1 MAQKKSMGNFSREW
15 RPDSENPLPLY
26 EQIRRHI
33 RDCVAQGDWPPG
45 QRLPS
50 QRQLAETWGI
60 NRSTLIE
67 ALEELKAEGIL
78 VSRTGSGIQVANNTW
93 ALFAGGAGTNWNRYI
108 GRGLHTPNQPTVQ
121 AINRYEFEPGI
132 IRLGTG
138 ELTPSLYPARMLQ
151 EVLHRTADRIPDL
164 NYLEGRGLLELREIL
179 CKRAMDLGIQAT
191 PSQVI
196 ITTGALQA
204 LQLIS
209 MGITP
214 HGSTILTEQPSYLQS
229 LKVFQSS
236 GMHLKGIPMDSSGLM
251 LSGLKKAIRAKETPF
266 LYTIPTYHNPTGIT
280 MPLERRRALLDMCQ
294 TERIPIVEDDI
305 YRDLWLEEKPPV
317 PIKALDRY
325 GNVIYLGSVSKSLAP
340 GLRIGW
346 VIGSE
351 AVVERLADIKMQ
363 TDYGSSSL
371 SQWAL
376 AEWLGSGLY
385 DQHTEMVRQELR
397 LRRERALAALDLHFR
412 DLAVWDKP
420 TGGFYIWLRLK
431 KRIPLQPLFERALK
445 RNILLNPGYLYEEE
459 TSSNLRLSYAY
470 ASPEELE
477 KGIAQLAELVE
488 ERQKE

>member
-1 MAQKKSMGNFSREW
+1 MAQKISMNNLSREW
-15 RPDSENPLPLY
+15 RPDTENPLPLY

-50 QRQLAETWGI
+50 QRQLAEAWGV

-78 VSRTGSGIQVANNTW
+78 EARTGSGIQVANNTW

-108 GRGLHTPNQPTVQ
+108 RRGLHTPNQPTIQ

-138 ELTPSLYPARMLQ
+138 EMTPSLFPASMLRN
-151 EVLHRTADRIPDL
+151 VFHRTAERIPDL
-164 NYLEGRGLLELREIL
+164 NYLEGRGLLELREII
-179 CKRAMDLGIQAT
+179 CRRAAALGIPAT
-191 PSQVI
+191 PSQVM

-214 HGSTILTEQPSYLQS
+214 HGSTILTERPSYLQS
-229 LKVFQSS
+229 LKVFQSA

-251 LSGLKKAIRAKETPF
+251 LSGLKKAIRPKETPF

-280 MPLERRRALLDMCQ
+280 MPLERRQALLDMCR
-294 TERIPIVEDDI
+294 TERIPIVEDDV
-305 YRDLWLEEKPPV
+305 YRELWMDELPPK
-317 PIKALDRY
+317 PIKALDPY

-376 AEWLGSGLY
+376 AEWLDSGLY
-385 DQHTEMVRQELR
+385 DMHTESVRNELR
-397 LRRERALAALDLHFR
+397 SRRETALAMLRRHFS
-412 DLAVWDKP
+412 DLAVWDRP
-420 TGGFYIWLRLK
+420 SGGFYIWLRLNS
-431 KRIPLQPLFERALK
+431 RMPLQPLFEKALK
-445 RNILLNPGYLYEEE
+445 RKVLLNPGYLYEEE
-459 TSSNLRLSYAY
+459 TSSNIRLSYAY

-477 KGIAQLAELVE
+477 KGIAVLAELVTD
-488 ERQKE
+488 RMK

>member
-1 MAQKKSMGNFSREW
+1 MQKQRSDHFGRDW
-15 RPDSENPLPLY
+15 RPDSASPLPLY

-33 RDCVAQGDWPPG
+33 RDRVAQGDWPPG
-45 QRLPS
+45 LQLPS
-50 QRQLAETWGI
+50 QRDLAQEWQI
-60 NRSTLIE
+60 NRSTVIE

-78 VSRTGSGIQVANNTW
+78 EARKGSGVRVANNTW
-93 ALFAGGAGTNWNRYI
+93 ALFAAGAGTSWNRYI
-108 GRGLHTPNQPTVQ
+108 DKGLHTPNQPTIQ
-121 AINRYEFEPGI
+121 AINRYEFQPGI

-138 ELTPSLYPARMLQ
+138 ELTPDLYPSEMVRQ
-151 EVLHRTADRIPDL
+151 VLRQTADRIPDL
-164 NYLEGRGLLELREIL
+164 NYLEGKGLPALREII
-179 CKRAMDLGIQAT
+179 CQRAQALGINAT
-191 PSQVI
+191 PSQVL

-214 HGSTILTEQPSYLQS
+214 QGSTILVEQPSYLQS
-229 LKVFQSS
+229 LKIFQSA
-236 GMHLKGIPMDSSGLM
+236 GMQMKGLPMDSSGLR
-251 LSGLKKAIRAKETPF
+251 LGSLKRAIRPAETPF

-280 MPLERRRALLDMCQ
+280 MPVERRQALLALCRA
-294 TERIPIVEDDI
+294 ERIPLVEDDI
-305 YRDLWLEEKPPV
+305 YRDLWLDTLPPP
-317 PIKALDRY
+317 PIKAMDTF

-351 AVVERLADIKMQ
+351 AVIERLADIKMQ

-385 DQHTEMVRQELR
+385 DTHLITVRQALR
-397 LRRERALAALDLHFR
+397 ERREAALAALSRYFS
-412 DLAVWDKP
+412 DLAVWDRP
-420 TGGFYIWLRLK
+420 SGGFYIWLRLNRK
-431 KRIPLQPLFERALK
+431 IPLQPLFDQALK
-445 RNILLNPGYLYEEE
+445 RNVLLNPGYLYEEE

-477 KGIAQLAELVE
+477 AGLRILAALI
-488 ERQKE
+488 RQ

>member
-1 MAQKKSMGNFSREW
+1 MVQMNLDSLSREW
-15 RPDSENPLPLY
+15 QPDSENPIPLY

-50 QRQLAETWGI
+50 QRQLAEVWGI

-78 VSRTGSGIQVANNTW
+78 ESRTGSGIQVANNTW

-108 GRGLHTPNQPTVQ
+108 RRGLHTPNQPTVQ

-138 ELTPSLYPARMLQ
+138 ELSPSLYPADMLRN
-151 EVLHRTADRIPDL
+151 VLRRTADRIPDL
-164 NYLEGRGLLELREIL
+164 NYLEGRGLLELREII
-179 CKRAMDLGIQAT
+179 CQRGKDFGIAAV
-191 PSQVI
+191 PSQVL

-214 HGSTILTEQPSYLQS
+214 HGSMILTEQPSYLQS
-229 LKVFQSS
+229 LKVFQSA

-251 LSGLKKAIRAKETPF
+251 LSGLKKATRAKETPF

-280 MPLERRRALLDMCQ
+280 MPLERRQALLEMCR

-305 YRDLWLEEKPPV
+305 YRDLWMDDMPPK

-376 AEWLGSGLY
+376 AEWLDSGLY
-385 DQHTEMVRQELR
+385 DQHTEMVRKELR
-397 LRRERALAALDLHFR
+397 LRREAALAALDHHFK
-412 DLAVWDKP
+412 DLAVWDRP

-431 KRIPLQPLFERALK
+431 KRMSLQTLFESALK
-445 RNILLNPGYLYEEE
+445 RKLLLNPGYLYEEE
-459 TSSNLRLSYAY
+459 NSSNLRLSYAY

-477 KGIAQLAELVE
+477 KGIALLAELVE
-488 ERQKE
+488 EQKK